1 MTQEFIHKTLIP
13 LVFTACLTIFG
24 MGTKLLNERADHQ
37 ESLGRVILM
46 LAKECK

>member
-13 LVFTACLTIFG
+13 LVLTTAITIFG
-24 MGTKLLNERADHQ
+24 MGTKIMNERADHQ
-37 ESLGRVILM
+37 ESLGKVILM